1 MTLFIV
7 TFFDELVVTEDD
19 NTDVVGLQVE
29 GHALKA
35 GAEFHHLLGLDV
47 LEAIDTSDTVS
58 DGEHAAGLLEVDGG
72 GGAQNPLLQDGR
84 DLASSGL
91 GGIHLL

>member
-47 LEAIDTSDTVS
+47 LQAIHTGNT
-58 DGEHAAGLLEVDGG
+58 
-72 GGAQNPLLQDGR
+72 
-84 DLASSGL
+84 
-91 GGIHLL
+91 

>member
-1 MTLFIV
+1 MTLYVI

-29 GHALKA
+29 GHTLKA

-47 LEAIDTSDTVS
+47 LQAIHTGNT
-58 DGEHAAGLLEVDGG
+58 
-72 GGAQNPLLQDGR
+72 
-84 DLASSGL
+84 
-91 GGIHLL
+91 

>member
-29 GHALKA
+29 GHTLKA

-47 LEAIDTSDTVS
+47 LQAIHTGNT
-58 DGEHAAGLLEVDGG
+58 
-72 GGAQNPLLQDGR
+72 
-84 DLASSGL
+84 
-91 GGIHLL
+91 

>member
-47 LEAIDTSDTVS
+47 LQAIHTGNTWV
-58 DGEHAAGLLEVDGG
+58 GKTIRKGPGKFKFGLNESL
-72 GGAQNPLLQDGR
+72 
-84 DLASSGL
+84 SYL
-91 GGIHLL
+91 GC